1 MTRRKPRSSYQNSRP
16 PCRGTSSDAPV
27 RLYGRHA
34 VIAALGNPER
44 DCRRLSATPPALAEL
59 RGDLGEDLGRPG
71 MAIVGTER
79 DEISRAL
86 PTGAVHQGLALECA
100 PLAGLSLEA
109 ACATTGDAAQRVVVL
124 DRVTDPQNV
133 GAVLRAAAA
142 FEARA
147 VIVPDRHAPHEGGA
161 LAKAASGALDIVP
174 LVRVTNLARALEN
187 LKTLGYWVVGL
198 DRAAAAPIGGYTPD
212 GHVALVLG
220 AEGPGLRRLTRDGCD
235 VAVHLPISGAVE
247 SLNVATAAAVALY
260 ALAVADSAPARLP
273 GAGLGAIV
281 RPASGPA

>member
-1 MTRRKPRSSYQNSRP
+1 MTRRKLRSSRQKTRLP
-16 PCRGTSSDAPV
+16 RRGTSSDGPI

-44 DCRRLSATPPALAEL
+44 DCRRLSATAPALAKL

-71 MAIVGTER
+71 LTVIETER

-86 PTGAVHQGLALECA
+86 SSGAVHQGLALECI
-100 PLAGLSLEA
+100 PLAGLSLET
-109 ACATTGDAAQRVVVL
+109 ACATSGNAARRVVVL

-142 FEARA
+142 FDVRA
-147 VIVPDRHAPHEGGA
+147 VIVPDRHAPHESGA

-174 LVRVTNLARALEN
+174 LVRVTNLARALAS
-187 LKTLGYWVVGL
+187 LKTMGYWVVGL
-198 DRAAAAPIGGYTPD
+198 DRAAAVPIAGGAPD
-212 GHVALVLG
+212 GPVALVLG
-220 AEGPGLRRLTRDGCD
+220 AEGEGLRRLTRDGCD
-235 VAVHLPISGAVE
+235 VAVRLPISDAVE
-247 SLNVATAAAVALY
+247 SLNVAAAAAVALY
-260 ALAVADSAPARLP
+260 ALTVADGAAARLP

-281 RPASGPA
+281 RPASRPA